1 VTYEEW
7 ELSVP
12 RCFQEDS
19 LWRVR
24 AYRLALFLGDLVWH
38 DAEKLAA
45 KRWTQ
50 GMAGQLLDAVT
61 SMSSNIAEGYSR
73 NTGRERARFYEFA
86 LGSARESRGWY
97 SKSRRAFGDR
107 VANHRM
113 EVTTEILRLVSTM
126 VPDQRRKNRALSM
139 PRLTTKAAL
148 T

>member
-1 VTYEEW
+1 
-7 ELSVP
+7 
-12 RCFQEDS
+12 
-19 LWRVR
+19 
-24 AYRLALFLGDLVWH
+24 
-38 DAEKLAA
+38 
-45 KRWTQ
+45 
-50 GMAGQLLDAVT
+50 MAGQLLDAVT

-139 PRLTTKAAL
+139 PRRTTKAAL